1 MLKKWI
7 LTTFWA
13 KKGQKMGHFGPK
25 FELYGSKVKNDPK
38 NGFLDPKT
46 IFIHV
51 SHIGNNVLSV
61 IPLDF
66 VIFQKLTPTSSSL
79 WHNNRKTPPPLR
91 QL

>member
-1 MLKKWI
+1 
-7 LTTFWA
+7 
-13 KKGQKMGHFGPK
+13 MGHFGPK

-46 IFIHV
+46 ILIHG

-66 VIFQKLTPTSSSL
+66 VIFQKMPKFKMAAILESIFQRILPHL
-79 WHNNRKTPPPLR
+79 KCPPKFF
-91 QL
+91 